1 MGVIDEHVRED
12 MAPGDSG
19 IAADA
24 RAVAKK
30 ANALGDLVSTGRL
43 SPDELSATIAA
54 FQPNALGAKMNPY
67 ETDVYAGATLTHK
80 AGATADFTAN
90 PGAVLWDDFASIR
103 YPAGT
108 PVTAVPDQ
116 PYLYGCKL
124 TPTGGGNPQSLYG
137 SFYVTAE
144 KFALMVTAWGT
155 TDVTIYVDR
164 KPLTLDPYLVPE
176 GQWFVIAEGLGG
188 GAHLVEFIVG
198 WGANFLQVVAPPATS
213 VTIGPAPAFKIGI
226 TGDSYTDSGI
236 APYFAGLSREIWRLT
251 GWTPIQLGQGSTGYT
266 NNGHNSGDTT
276 KSVYGSPSRL
286 AALEAADPDVV
297 MVVGSVNDGAATP
310 SVVEQAATDY
320 YAALAPRPVI
330 VVGVEPLFD
339 AGDPNYVAWDLVNAA
354 ILAAANAAENV
365 IGVIDWR
372 GEDWL
377 TGTGSVSNPQGDGN
391 QDIYIGDPAGTDTIH
406 PNYQGQKYLAG
417 RLVERFRPLTLG
429 DIATKAYVDAGR
441 VTVTVVPAASWPPP
455 EDPNPNH
462 IYVRQWT

>member
-1 MGVIDEHVRED
+1 MSYMRDKDGRRL
-12 MAPGDSG
+12 DS
-19 IAADA
+19 ITVPS
-24 RAVAKK
+24 RPEVV
-30 ANALGDLVSTGRL
+30 DLI
-43 SPDELSATIAA
+43 EA
-54 FQPNALGAKMNPY
+54 FQPNALGVKMNPY
-67 ETDVYAGATLTHK
+67 DTALYAGANVRH
-80 AGATADFTAN
+80 AADGTADFTAN
-90 PGAVLWDDFASIR
+90 PWTVLWDDFSRIR
-103 YPAGT
+103 YPNGT
-108 PVTAVPDQ
+108 PVTAAVGQ
-116 PYLYGCKL
+116 PYAYGCKL

-137 SFYVTAE
+137 SFYVTSE

-164 KPLTLDPYLVPE
+164 KPLTLDPYLVPA

-188 GAHLVEFIVG
+188 GAHLVEFIIG
-198 WGANFLQVVAPPATS
+198 RGANFLQVVTPPATS

-226 TGDSYTDSGI
+226 TGDSYTDSGV

-266 NNGHNSGDTT
+266 NDGSSSGDTT

-310 SVVEQAATDY
+310 SAVEQAATDY

-330 VVGVEPLFD
+330 VVGVEPLFN

-354 ILAAANAAENV
+354 ILAAADASPNV

-391 QDIYIGDPAGTDTIH
+391 QDVYIGDPAGIDTIH

-417 RLVERFRPLTLG
+417 RLVERFGPLALS
-429 DIATKAYVDAGR
+429 DVATKADLNNLVPTPPASGAYQLRAVNG
-441 VTVTVVPAASWPPP
+441 VTEWVV
-455 EDPNPNH
+455 
-462 IYVRQWT
+462 V